1 MLCKQDE
8 SVVRPNTRKVILTSS
23 TLYNVWSYQ
32 DLKMPIHVDIES
44 IVGGRFRDLTRAL
57 IMLYLKFPERL
68 EILVVAGLNNIGEN
82 QAVPDILDEI
92 VELKQVVETHSTFHG
107 HKEPSLVSFSTV
119 MYAPKFC
126 SLEVPPSKV
135 EWIPPRGFN
144 NRRHDVECLNAAIA
158 AINKTSKVNYL
169 NLHYEGVRMDKVS
182 GKKFHRFNQQIW
194 REVDVRKKLHLN
206 PQHKIKLMEKV
217 SKLFMGGLNKLG
229 DWDSSTKSQ

>member
-107 HKEPSLVSFSTV
+107 HKEPSLVSFNTV
-119 MYAPKFC
+119 MYQNSA
-126 SLEVPPSKV
+126 
-135 EWIPPRGFN
+135 
-144 NRRHDVECLNAAIA
+144 H
-158 AINKTSKVNYL
+158 
-169 NLHYEGVRMDKVS
+169 
-182 GKKFHRFNQQIW
+182 
-194 REVDVRKKLHLN
+194 
-206 PQHKIKLMEKV
+206 
-217 SKLFMGGLNKLG
+217 
-229 DWDSSTKSQ
+229 